1 MAVDEAQQTQGVGLI
16 LLSGDYARVHFG
28 FSLAAGAAAL
38 GRKVVIFAS
47 AAACPALMRD
57 WSALDGAGRDKDAC
71 AKGVAGLDELRD
83 ALSLFDIPMILCEA
97 GLKMA
102 DLMPQDVL
110 PGVRIGGIAGFL
122 EASQGCQI
130 VSI

>member
-57 WSALDGAGRDKDAC
+57 WSALEGASRDQDAC
-71 AKGVAGLDELRD
+71 AKGVAGLEELRD